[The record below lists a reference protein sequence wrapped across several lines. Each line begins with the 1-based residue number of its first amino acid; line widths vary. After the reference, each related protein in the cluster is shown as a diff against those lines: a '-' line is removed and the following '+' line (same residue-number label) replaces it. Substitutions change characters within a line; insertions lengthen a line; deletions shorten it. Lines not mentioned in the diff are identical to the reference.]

1 LEALSLVALFLII
14 IGIVKTPR
22 PYVLLWSFAIPV
34 YYLLFGFKTTY
45 IPLGFTR
52 VEAFSGFLPI
62 VLTVLAYMKL
72 TPTERSRA
80 FKYAPKIW
88 LLFLFYYGAS
98 LGWSDNFST
107 GIRTWIQLAFP
118 TALYLIAFNSIQ
130 NDTHLEKYFKYLILL
145 NALVAGFDL
154 YYTATGWSSIEHFGA
169 KNEGVVGYRTIT
181 AYFYVTLSIILL
193 MQIMDNFKWSTFAL
207 FFVNVT
213 LIVLSASR
221 TPTVVFLAGAAV
233 AVIMRRNVKFTIIG
247 ALGFAA
253 LVTLI
258 LILPSRTKFLTS
270 EDSVNTRD
278 SGRGFFQ
285 KYFSD
290 KAEEG
295 PLWGY
300 GAGGTEL
307 YARWISQNVTPVGA
321 PHNEYL
327 RVRFDGGIIGLYLFY
342 AGLIDLLIKGLLLGR
357 HVKKYFHF
365 KAVLAIAPIM
375 YAISCSN
382 DNTFYYFYVFT
393 QYLFVMMGF
402 AARLAYE
409 EKVALGTEHLV
420 LSPEEEEL
428 VASYESDLAPA
439 T

>member
-1 LEALSLVALFLII
+1 VEVLALIALFII
-14 IGIVKTPR
+14 ILGMFRTPR
-22 PYVLLWSFAIPV
+22 PYLLLWSFAIPV

-45 IPLGFTR
+45 IPLGFTK

-62 VLTVLAYMKL
+62 VITLFAYFKL
-72 TPTERSRA
+72 TPTERTRA
-80 FKYAPKIW
+80 VKYLPKIW
-88 LLFLFYYGAS
+88 LLFLVYYGVS

-130 NDTHLEKYFKYLILL
+130 NDTHLDKYFKYLILL
-145 NALVAGFDL
+145 NALVAAFDL
-154 YYTATGWSSIEHFGA
+154 YYTVTGWSSIEHFGA
-169 KNEGVVGYRTIT
+169 KNEGAVGYRTIT

-193 MQIMDNFKWSTFAL
+193 MQIMDKFKWSTFAL
-207 FFVNVT
+207 FFINVT
-213 LIVLSASR
+213 LIVLAASR

-233 AVIMRRNVKFTIIG
+233 AIIMRRNVKFTVIG
-247 ALGFAA
+247 TLGFAA
-253 LVTLI
+253 LVGLI

-290 KAEEG
+290 KADQG

-300 GAGGTEL
+300 GAGGSEL

-327 RVRFDGGIIGLYLFY
+327 RVRFDGGVIGLYLFY
-342 AGLIDLLIKGLLLGR
+342 AGLADLLIRGLMLGKYI
-357 HVKKYFHF
+357 KKYFHF
-365 KAVLAIAPIM
+365 KAVLAITPVM
-375 YAISCSN
+375 FAISCSN
-382 DNTFYYFYVFT
+382 DNTFFYFYVFT

-409 EKVALGTEHLV
+409 EKVALGSEHLV
-420 LSPEEEEL
+420 LTREEEEV
-428 VASYESDLAPA
+428 VASYEPALAAA